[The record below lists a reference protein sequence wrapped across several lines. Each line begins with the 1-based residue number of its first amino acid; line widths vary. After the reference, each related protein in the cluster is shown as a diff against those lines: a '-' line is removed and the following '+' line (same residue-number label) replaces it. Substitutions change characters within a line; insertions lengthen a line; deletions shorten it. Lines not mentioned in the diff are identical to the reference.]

1 MGLFEAFEV
10 SRLIASVQS
19 SEEKQATNQSTTEI
33 LIPFIGGFSS
43 GKSSLI
49 NALLGEVL
57 LSTEI
62 TPETAL
68 PIELRAGERKEF
80 KACWPDGR
88 REKLCQA
95 DLLEAD
101 FSELAAADGWVQ
113 ATLPHL
119 RDWSQLVLVDL
130 PGWSSGQS
138 EHERHI
144 DEYLWRLAKDH
155 LDKHTLFVVAVG
167 ADEGTLRDNVRER
180 LAALDFGNASYLL
193 VLTKAEKRTAD
204 DLEQVKNHVT
214 EAITQAIGKPPA
226 EVLLTSARKKQ
237 VESLRAAISRA
248 QETMQPPKT
257 AENTAAL
264 GQQIDQHLA
273 RLKEAENHKR
283 EFAID
288 VFENLWD
295 VFSNDMLE
303 DYFSC
308 ILYSSAKIRSEG
320 MLNDLDDRY
329 QKILSCKVAQHFPVP
344 AQHLL
349 LDLERTGLKPPPLEF
364 QDGSNVSMSRHA
376 KKHVQLAIEK
386 AKPGMF
392 SSDDPDK
399 VGARICDRLR
409 GIHGYLRG
417 DVIGCAHGSA
427 SSWLTGQ
434 IDEWQRL
441 RSLIG

>member
-1 MGLFEAFEV
+1 MGLFE
-10 SRLIASVQS
+10 LIASSQS
-19 SEEKQATNQSTTEI
+19 PEKNLAISQNTTEI
-33 LIPFIGGFSS
+33 LVPFIGGFSS

-49 NALLGEVL
+49 NALLDESL
-57 LSTEI
+57 LSTDI

-68 PIELRAGERKEF
+68 PIELRVGKCKQF

-88 REKLCQA
+88 REKLIQE

-155 LDKHTLFVVAVG
+155 LDKHMLFVLAAG

-180 LAALDFGNASYLL
+180 LASFDFGNTHYLL
-193 VLTKAEKRTAD
+193 VLTKVDKRTTG
-204 DLEQVKNHVT
+204 DLEQVKIHVT
-214 EAITQAIGKPPA
+214 EAVTQVMGKPPM
-226 EVLLTSARKKQ
+226 EVVLTSARKKQ
-237 VESLRAAISRA
+237 VEPLRAAISRA

-320 MLNDLDDRY
+320 MLNDLDARY

-349 LDLERTGLKPPPLEF
+349 LDLKKPGVNPPPLEF

-409 GIHGYLRG
+409 DIHGDLRG

>member
-1 MGLFEAFEV
+1 M
-10 SRLIASVQS
+10 SQ
-19 SEEKQATNQSTTEI
+19 NTTEI
-33 LIPFIGGFSS
+33 LVPFIGGFSS

-49 NALLGEVL
+49 NTLLGEVL

-68 PIELRAGERKEF
+68 PIELRAGEGKRF
-80 KACWPDGR
+80 NACWPDGR
-88 REKLCQA
+88 K
-95 DLLEAD
+95 EALSQENLIETD
-101 FSELAAADGWVQ
+101 FSALAAADGWVQ

-119 RDWSQLVLVDL
+119 RDWPQLVVVDL

-144 DEYLWRLAKDH
+144 DDYLWRLAKDH

-193 VLTKAEKRTAD
+193 VITKADKRTAD

-214 EAITQAIGKPPA
+214 ETITQAIGKPPA

-237 VESLRAAISRA
+237 VETLRAAMSRV
-248 QETMQPPKT
+248 QESMQPKKP
-257 AENTAAL
+257 AVNTAAL
-264 GQQIDQHLA
+264 VQQIAQYLE
-273 RLKEAENHKR
+273 RLKEAESDKR
-283 EFAID
+283 DFAID
-288 VFENLWD
+288 VFDDLWD
-295 VFSNDMLE
+295 VFADDMLD
-303 DYFSC
+303 DYFNY
-308 ILYSSAKIRSEG
+308 IPYSSAKIRSEG
-320 MLNDLDDRY
+320 MLKDLDRRY
-329 QKILSCKVAQHFPVP
+329 QEILSRKLQQHFPAP
-344 AQHLL
+344 AKSLL
-349 LDLERTGLKPPPLEF
+349 EDLEKIGIKSPALESTE
-364 QDGSNVSMSRHA
+364 GTNTSLVRYA

-392 SSDDPDK
+392 SSDDPAK
-399 VGARICDRLR
+399 VGERICDKLR
-409 GIHGYLRG
+409 GIRSELRS

-434 IDEWQRL
+434 IDGWQRL
-441 RSLIG
+441 QGLIG

>member
-1 MGLFEAFEV
+1 MMGLLA
-10 SRLIASVQS
+10 LISHLQS
-19 SEEKQATNQSTTEI
+19 AEKNHAVCQNTTEI
-33 LIPFIGGFSS
+33 LVPFIGGFSS

-49 NALLGEVL
+49 NTLLGEVL
-57 LSTEI
+57 LSTDI

-68 PIELRAGERKEF
+68 PIELRAGEGKQF
-80 KACWPDGR
+80 NACWPDGR
-88 REKLCQA
+88 REHLSQEN
-95 DLLEAD
+95 LLEAD

-119 RDWSQLVLVDL
+119 REWSQLVLVDL

-193 VLTKAEKRTAD
+193 VLTKADKRTAD

-237 VESLRAAISRA
+237 VETLRAAMSRA
-248 QETMQPPKT
+248 QESMQQKKP
-257 AENTAAL
+257 EVDNSAL
-264 GQQIDQHLA
+264 VQQIDQHLEQ
-273 RLKEAENHKR
+273 LKKVDYNKR
-283 EFAID
+283 DIFAID
-288 VFENLWD
+288 VFDNLWD
-295 VFSNDMLE
+295 VFTDDMLD
-303 DYFSC
+303 DYFSG
-308 ILYSSAKIRSEG
+308 LPYFAAKIRSEG
-320 MLNDLDDRY
+320 MLNELGRRFQDTLA
-329 QKILSCKVAQHFPVP
+329 QKFPKHFPTPRQTLLQELEKIGLQCP
-344 AQHLL
+344 A
-349 LDLERTGLKPPPLEF
+349 LEPHNDTADTLIHR
-364 QDGSNVSMSRHA
+364 A
-376 KKHVQLAIEK
+376 KKYVQLAIEE
-386 AKPGMF
+386 AKPGIF
-392 SSDDPDK
+392 SSDDPDRQ
-399 VGARICDRLR
+399 GERICDRLR
-409 GIHGYLRG
+409 GIHGDLRG

-434 IDEWQRL
+434 IDDWQRL